1 VNSYRIICISLLSIF
16 ICFGNANA
24 FMDLNKGKQSDGKG
38 YKLCQ
43 SDTETENQ
51 SDIYQEPEQKE
62 DENIPAE
69 INEQPG
75 ENQDSSETN

>member
-1 VNSYRIICISLLSIF
+1 MNNYRKICISFLIIF
-16 ICFGNANA
+16 ICFGNAHA
-24 FMDLNKGKQSDGKG
+24 SMDLNKGKQSDSKG

-51 SDIYQEPEQKE
+51 SDIYQEPDQKE

-69 INEQPG
+69 INKQPD